1 MDDWQLLKSYASDD
15 SQDAFTEIVTR
26 HVNLVYSAALRQ
38 VREPELA
45 RDVTQLVFANL
56 ARQAKSLKPKGTLA
70 GWLYRDASFTS
81 RDVLRRERRRFA
93 REQEAVAMQDCET
106 DMAHDWPRIQ
116 PRLDAAL
123 SQLGQTDRDAVLLRF
138 FEQRSLKDIGSV
150 LGMAEDTAGKRV
162 SRALEKLRA
171 LLARD
176 GITTTSD
183 ALSGALTAYAVHA
196 APAGI
201 AAGILA
207 TSLAAGSAAA
217 ATGTTTF
224 IELLTMTTK
233 LKATIAAIAVA
244 ASIGTPLFMQ
254 HAEIKSLR
262 TRNQALVAQTSQFGA
277 LQAENERLSNRVAQT
292 VGANN
297 SMSDEQRAELNRLR
311 AEVARLRATTNEAR
325 QLRQELS
332 RLRSPQRPGPGAA
345 QPDNFP
351 RESWAFAGYAT
362 PESTMQSLA
371 WAALQGDV
379 NTFLNSMSPDRQSR
393 QRQDWQKMGRN
404 ETQVRDRLT
413 REFGGTKAIRIDGRQ
428 FISENEVIFST
439 FIERNNGSGEKAN
452 VRLQRI
458 DNQWKIADTHD
469 PNEPV
474 EPGVTVEVVK

>member
-1 MDDWQLLKSYASDD
+1 MDDWQLLRSYASDD

-38 VREPELA
+38 VCEAELA
-45 RDVTQLVFANL
+45 RDVTQVVFANL

-93 REQEAVAMQDCET
+93 REQEAVAMQDAE
-106 DMAHDWPRIQ
+106 MSRDWRQIQ

-123 SQLGQTDRDAVLLRF
+123 SQLGQIDRDAVLLRF
-138 FEQRSLKDIGSV
+138 FEQRNLKEIGSV
-150 LGMAEDTAGKRV
+150 LGMEEDSARKRV
-162 SRALEKLRA
+162 SRALEKLRM
-171 LLARD
+171 LLARE
-176 GITTTSD
+176 GITTTDD
-183 ALSGALTAYAVHA
+183 ALSGALTGYAVQA
-196 APAGI
+196 APAGL

-207 TSLAAGSAAA
+207 TSLAGGSAAA
-217 ATGTTTF
+217 ATGTTTL
-224 IELLTMTTK
+224 IELFAMTTK

-262 TRNQALVAQTSQFGA
+262 DENQALVAQASQFAA
-277 LQAENERLSNRVAQT
+277 LQSENERLSNRVAQT
-292 VGANN
+292 AAVDNTI
-297 SMSDEQRAELNRLR
+297 SDEQRAELNRLR
-311 AEVARLRATTNEAR
+311 AEVARLRATANEAQ

-332 RLRSPQRPGPGAA
+332 RLRSPQRPVANAA

-379 NTFLNSMSPDRQSR
+379 NTFLNSMSPDRQSE
-393 QRQDWQKMGRN
+393 QRREWEKNGKDD
-404 ETQVRDRLT
+404 TQVRDRLT

-428 FISENEVIFST
+428 PISDDEVVLSM
-439 FIERNNGSGEKAN
+439 FIERENGRGEKTR
-452 VRLQRI
+452 VKLQRI
-458 DNQWKIADTHD
+458 DNQWKIAETLDSL
-469 PNEPV
+469 ERV
-474 EPGVTVEVVK
+474 EPGATLEVVK

>member
-1 MDDWQLLKSYASDD
+1 MDDWQLLKSYARDD
-15 SQDAFTEIVTR
+15 SQDAFTEIVNR

-93 REQEAVAMQDCET
+93 REQEAVAMQDV
-106 DMAHDWPRIQ
+106 DMSHDWPRIR

-123 SQLGQTDRDAVLLRF
+123 GQLGQTDRDALLLRF
-138 FEQRSLKDIGSV
+138 FEQRSLKDIGSA
-150 LGMAEDTAGKRV
+150 LGMGEDTARKRV
-162 SRALEKLRA
+162 SRALEKLRT

-183 ALSGALTAYAVHA
+183 ALSGALTAHAVQA
-196 APAGI
+196 APVGI
-201 AAGILA
+201 TAGILA

-217 ATGTTTF
+217 AATGTTTL

-233 LKATIAAIAVA
+233 LKATIAAVVVA

-262 TRNQALVAQTSQFGA
+262 SQNQALVAQTSQFA
-277 LQAENERLSNRVAQT
+277 PLQAENERLSNRVAQT

-297 SMSDEQRAELNRLR
+297 TMTDEQRAELNRLR

-325 QLRQELS
+325 QLREELS
-332 RLRSPQRPGPGAA
+332 RLRSPQRPVANAA

-351 RESWAFAGYAT
+351 RESWTFAGYAT

-371 WAALQGDV
+371 WAALQGDL
-379 NTFLNSMSPDRQSR
+379 NTFINSMSPDRQSH
-393 QRQDWQKMGRN
+393 QRQEWQKQGKN
-404 ETQVRDRLT
+404 DTQVRERLR

-428 FISENEVIFST
+428 LISDDEVIFSM
-439 FIERNNGSGEKAN
+439 FIESDNGRGEKAN

-458 DNQWKIADTHD
+458 DSEWKVVETRD
-469 PNEPV
+469 PNEPI
-474 EPGVTVEVVK
+474 EPGATVEVAK

>member
-1 MDDWQLLKSYASDD
+1 MDDWQLLKFYARDD

-106 DMAHDWPRIQ
+106 DIAHDWRRIQ

-123 SQLGQTDRDAVLLRF
+123 SELGQTDRDAVLLRF

-150 LGMAEDTAGKRV
+150 LGMEEDTARKRV
-162 SRALEKLRA
+162 SRALEKLRT

-183 ALSGALTAYAVHA
+183 ALSGALTAHAVQV

-217 ATGTTTF
+217 AATGTTAF

-233 LKATIAAIAVA
+233 LKATIEPRRCGEHRHTVVHATRGDQFIAHPEPGSRRTGF
-244 ASIGTPLFMQ
+244 SIRRAPGRERTLVKPRGPDCGGQQ
-254 HAEIKSLR
+254 HYVRR
-262 TRNQALVAQTSQFGA
+262 TKG
-277 LQAENERLSNRVAQT
+277 RV
-292 VGANN
+292 
-297 SMSDEQRAELNRLR
+297 E
-311 AEVARLRATTNEAR
+311 
-325 QLRQELS
+325 
-332 RLRSPQRPGPGAA
+332 
-345 QPDNFP
+345 
-351 RESWAFAGYAT
+351 
-362 PESTMQSLA
+362 SLA
-371 WAALQGDV
+371 
-379 NTFLNSMSPDRQSR
+379 R
-393 QRQDWQKMGRN
+393 
-404 ETQVRDRLT
+404 
-413 REFGGTKAIRIDGRQ
+413 
-428 FISENEVIFST
+428 
-439 FIERNNGSGEKAN
+439 
-452 VRLQRI
+452 
-458 DNQWKIADTHD
+458 
-469 PNEPV
+469 
-474 EPGVTVEVVK
+474 